1 MSNQAT
7 AIIGGGWL
15 GKALACQLKQDSH
28 SVFVSRTSDKGV
40 ELLTQEGLQSIL
52 VKLPFS
58 AGEQSSF
65 IRFLQDNN
73 ISTLVGSFPPGFR
86 KGSGQEYLY
95 QWRSLIEAVSGSDV
109 KKIIMISSTTVYPA
123 GSEVMNEDVASYA
136 KAMNDE
142 RFSDNARI
150 MLQAEQALIDSGV
163 PFVIIRC
170 AGLYGPERHPGRFVA
185 KIPAI
190 SSTAPA
196 NMLHLED
203 AVNIVRFADQQLCN
217 EVINA
222 CSPDKV
228 SKEQFYRQAL
238 NDYDSSLP
246 FPPVTDKADK
256 NISSQKLL
264 NTGYR
269 FTFENPLQ
277 GLKHC

>member
-1 MSNQAT
+1 MSNRTT

-15 GKALACQLKQDSH
+15 GKALASQFKLDGH
-28 SVFVSRTSDKGV
+28 SVYVSRTSAKGV
-40 ELLTQEGLQSIL
+40 EQLNQEGLPSIL
-52 VKLPFS
+52 AMLPFS
-58 AGEQSSF
+58 ADEHSAF
-65 IRFLQDNN
+65 VRFLQDKSV
-73 ISTLVGSFPPGFR
+73 STLVGSFPPGFR
-86 KGSGQEYLY
+86 KGNGQEYLY
-95 QWRSLIEAVSGSDV
+95 QWRSLIDAVSTSGV
-109 KKIIMISSTTVYPA
+109 KKLIMISSTTVYPA
-123 GSEVMNEDVASYA
+123 GSEVMNESVASYA
-136 KAMNDE
+136 KALNDE
-142 RFSDNARI
+142 HFSDNARV
-150 MLQAEQALIDSGV
+150 MLQAEQALIDSGI

-196 NMLHLED
+196 NMLHLDD
-203 AVNIVRFADQQLCN
+203 AVNVVRFADQQLCK

-238 NDYDSSLP
+238 NEYDLSLP

-256 NISSQKLL
+256 DISAQKLL
-264 NTGYR
+264 DAGYR